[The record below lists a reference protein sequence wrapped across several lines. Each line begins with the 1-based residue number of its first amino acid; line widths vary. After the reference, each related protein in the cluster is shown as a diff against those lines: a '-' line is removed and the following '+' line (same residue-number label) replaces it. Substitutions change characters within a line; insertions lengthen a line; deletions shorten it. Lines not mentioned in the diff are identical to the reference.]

1 MFTRCTGRLPRLPLP
16 LFLAWLWLLADAAAD
31 PARRPPPPSREADM
45 QRFLDLLTVHD
56 DGVLALAARP
66 ELAERLKLSE
76 RQRRLIQEAVTRWVA
91 AKLDQWQAE
100 NKEHVAMRESK
111 DDERDPQRIQQW
123 NSIAQKARTEA
134 HRLSA
139 EANRLRKVAREQVED
154 LLTEGQKAL
163 FQELRPVALKERW
176 RVTLPDYYGVAAFS
190 PDGKWLATGSGGQV
204 TLYPMP
210 QGEPARKLPMP
221 GEGAN
226 AKSGPHALAF
236 SRDGKTLAAAW
247 IDGRYGCTPEMV
259 HWDLGR
265 RAVTTRFPLREF
277 NRTRFSLLFAVSPD
291 LHRYAVAGDTPGV
304 VSIRNGATGAEVA
317 VLRGYSPSERVSGVE
332 DESQPWDNID
342 CAFAPDGK
350 TFAASFAWRDFHL
363 PFTPEQLGDKRHHP
377 PDNRIKL
384 WDTGTWKERRTIAQA
399 GPAFSSGLAFTPD
412 SALLAGSHSH
422 HRSTLQADNYS
433 HLRLWDAATGRERLA
448 LPVPK
453 RFHWQ
458 SATGKDLVCVGAP
471 GGEVM
476 VWDRESKLE
485 RAFQHPLYSDS
496 PSLTTVLS
504 AALSPDGRALALVA
518 VRETGLP
525 EKRSTLVLLSI
536 PPPRSKAPR

>member
-1 MFTRCTGRLPRLPLP
+1 MSHWSPHPTGAAGRFSKVRLLPTTPATGRGVRRLNLAGRRRTIMFTRCTGRLPRLPLP

-190 PDGKWLATGSGGQV
+190 PDGKWLAT
-204 TLYPMP
+204 
-210 QGEPARKLPMP
+210 
-221 GEGAN
+221 
-226 AKSGPHALAF
+226 
-236 SRDGKTLAAAW
+236 
-247 IDGRYGCTPEMV
+247 
-259 HWDLGR
+259 
-265 RAVTTRFPLREF
+265 
-277 NRTRFSLLFAVSPD
+277 
-291 LHRYAVAGDTPGV
+291 
-304 VSIRNGATGAEVA
+304 
-317 VLRGYSPSERVSGVE
+317 
-332 DESQPWDNID
+332 
-342 CAFAPDGK
+342 
-350 TFAASFAWRDFHL
+350 
-363 PFTPEQLGDKRHHP
+363 
-377 PDNRIKL
+377 
-384 WDTGTWKERRTIAQA
+384 
-399 GPAFSSGLAFTPD
+399 
-412 SALLAGSHSH
+412 
-422 HRSTLQADNYS
+422 
-433 HLRLWDAATGRERLA
+433 
-448 LPVPK
+448 
-453 RFHWQ
+453 
-458 SATGKDLVCVGAP
+458 
-471 GGEVM
+471 
-476 VWDRESKLE
+476 
-485 RAFQHPLYSDS
+485 
-496 PSLTTVLS
+496 
-504 AALSPDGRALALVA
+504 
-518 VRETGLP
+518 
-525 EKRSTLVLLSI
+525 
-536 PPPRSKAPR
+536 